1 MVVDL
6 VRNDLSKVCLP
17 GSVRVEELYGIYP
30 FPQVFQMISTITG
43 TFLPDLHWTDAIR
56 ETFPMGSMTGAP
68 KHRVVALIDNMNA
81 PAAGSSPA
89 L

>member
-30 FPQVFQMISTITG
+30 FPQVFQMISTVKG
-43 TFLPDLHWTDAIR
+43 ALSP
-56 ETFPMGSMTGAP
+56 GS
-68 KHRVVALIDNMNA
+68 ALDGGDPRDFSDGVDDRRAQEPGRRADRSI
-81 PAAGSSPA
+81 
-89 L
+89 